1 MHIVWECKDWERVI
15 YEDEK
20 VERELIKRE
29 KLSVSFPYI
38 FIIILTVIVYTKS
51 LKNKV

>member
-1 MHIVWECKDWERVI
+1 MRESI
-15 YEDEK
+15 YDPEK
-20 VERELIKRE
+20 FERELIKRE

-51 LKNKV
+51 LKNKAQYIKNI